1 MHVVITGCGRT
12 GRALATRLDAE
23 GNKVT
28 VIELDDTVERGL
40 PAGFRGRFVP
50 GNGIHPRVLEAA
62 GIAHAEAFVAL
73 TPNDSANIVS
83 ARVARDTYRV
93 PNVVARL
100 HDPAHAPV
108 YTEFGIAAV
117 GSVQTTVNRLIQIL
131 HHRTLEPHQTFGN
144 GETLLVR
151 SGVPAYLAGRRVA
164 EFNVPGEIGVVE
176 LSRAGHSS
184 IPEPS
189 TPLEDGDVLSFIVAA
204 ASLGRLRS
212 FLGGKW
218 S

>member
-1 MHVVITGCGRT
+1 MQVVITGCGRT

-23 GNKVT
+23 GDKVT
-28 VIELDDTVERGL
+28 VVELDGSLERGL
-40 PAGFRGRFVP
+40 PTGFRGRFVP
-50 GNGIHPRVLEAA
+50 GNAINPRVLEAA
-62 GIAHAEAFVAL
+62 GIAQAEAFVAL
-73 TPNDSANIVS
+73 TPSDSANIVS
-83 ARVARDTYRV
+83 ARLARDVYRV
-93 PNVVARL
+93 PHVLARL

-108 YTEFGIAAV
+108 YTEFGIATV
-117 GSVQTTVNRLIQIL
+117 GSVQTTVNRVIQVL

-151 SGVPAYLAGRRVA
+151 SRVPDYLAGRQA
-164 EFNVPGEIGVVE
+164 GEFNVPGEIGVVE
-176 LSRAGHSS
+176 LSRAGHST

-189 TPLEDGDVLSFIVAA
+189 TLLEDGDVLSFIVAA
-204 ASLGRLRS
+204 GSLARLRS

>member
-1 MHVVITGCGRT
+1 M
-12 GRALATRLDAE
+12 L
-23 GNKVT
+23 
-28 VIELDDTVERGL
+28 
-40 PAGFRGRFVP
+40 
-50 GNGIHPRVLEAA
+50 GNGINPRVLEAA
-62 GIAHAEAFVAL
+62 GIAHAEALVAL
-73 TPNDSANIVS
+73 TPDDSANIVS
-83 ARVARDTYRV
+83 ARVARDIYRV
-93 PNVVARL
+93 PYVLARL
-100 HDPAHAPV
+100 HDPVHAQV
-108 YTEFGIAAV
+108 YTQFGIATV
-117 GSVQTTVNRLIQIL
+117 GSVQTTVNRVIQLL

-151 SGVPAYLAGRRVA
+151 SRVPAYLAGRRVA

-176 LSRAGHSS
+176 LSRAGHSK